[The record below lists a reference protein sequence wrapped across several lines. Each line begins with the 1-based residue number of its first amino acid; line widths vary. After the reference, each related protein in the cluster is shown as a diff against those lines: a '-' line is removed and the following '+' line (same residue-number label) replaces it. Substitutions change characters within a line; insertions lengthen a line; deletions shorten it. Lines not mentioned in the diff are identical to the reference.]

1 MEFLATLLSK
11 GLVDAIGDT
20 IKWLVSNNIIQREDH
35 VNNTKS
41 FFKSLVKCNTNIKSC
56 YISSNNINS
65 IIEKHHK
72 QFLAILEH

>member
-11 GLVDAIGDT
+11 GGT

-41 FFKSLVKCNTNIKSC
+41 FFNSLVKCNTNIKSC
-56 YISSNNINS
+56 YISNNINS

-72 QFLAILEH
+72 

>member
-20 IKWLVSNNIIQREDH
+20 IKWLVSNNTIQREDH

-41 FFKSLVKCNTNIKSC
+41 FFKSLVKSNTNIKSC
-56 YISSNNINS
+56 YISSSNIDS

-72 QFLAILEH
+72 